1 MREMERTS
9 NESRLH
15 AIDARVE
22 GRNITLRLSN
32 AQQIVFPV
40 DDFPL
45 LASASAAQLAQ
56 ITLRL
61 NGTAL
66 RWEDIDEDISLR
78 GIVIRYGKKN
88 MMLKKKFKICLNAPT
103 FLGDAEQKG
112 VWRTPPIKAMLREW
126 WRVAAAPEQGY
137 RHEQLRQNE
146 GKLFG
151 NAWLDDDF
159 SKSLVRLALEHWHAG
174 KMTALDNDPKVTHP
188 EVKFPVGSQLYLG
201 YGPLIFQQGVKL
213 KNGAAL
219 QANETNTLSLAYPDD
234 PTQKIEQTLQLIDWF
249 GTLGGR
255 SRNGWG
261 SLSLSGQSTLTRQ
274 HGTLTGVLRPLDDCL
289 KLDWPHAIGQDSEG
303 PLIWE
308 SSASFSDWQA
318 AMKFLAQTKI
328 GFRTQES
335 ISFKNG
341 IPHPNEGKRK
351 NNWQLHRQPEERH
364 LLAYP
369 VTHHEVSKQRQRGD
383 EKPDWGD
390 GRLVNQLRFKL
401 FRDAAGQL
409 RTRIYHTPHACPL
422 PTTMSAAQQ
431 VAVWQ
436 TVHRWLDQQATLTRL
451 GA

>member
-201 YGPLIFQQGVKL
+201 YGPLIFQQGAKI
-213 KNGAAL
+213 KSGAAL
-219 QANETNTLSLAYPDD
+219 QAGEANTLSLAYPDD
-234 PTQKIEQTLQLIDWF
+234 PAHKIEQTLQLIDWF

-261 SLSLSGQSTLTRQ
+261 SLALSGQSALTLQ
-274 HGTLTGVLRPLDDCL
+274 HATLTGVLHPLDDCL
-289 KLDWPHAIGQDSEG
+289 KLDWPHAIGQDSQG

-308 SSASFSDWQA
+308 SGTSFNDWQA

-328 GFRTQES
+328 GFRTHLGFTTGKGSSQV
-335 ISFKNG
+335 
-341 IPHPNEGKRK
+341 EG
-351 NNWQLHRQPEERH
+351 RH
-364 LLAYP
+364 IVAYP
-369 VTHHEVSKQRQRGD
+369 VTNHDVRA
-383 EKPDWGD
+383 WG
-390 GRLVNQLRFKL
+390 GQARLANQLRFKL
-401 FRDAAGQL
+401 FRDTSGQL
-409 RTRIYHTPHACPL
+409 RARIYHTPHACPL
-422 PTTMSAAQQ
+422 PTMMNAAQQ
-431 VAVWQ
+431 MGVWQ
-436 TVHRWLDQQATLTRL
+436 TVHRWLDQQASLTRL